1 MNLKRAIVQGLLSQ
15 EEVYEKDSVQ
25 KVFWIARVL
34 VREAVRQHQLLAL
47 YHQQQ
52 FARERFRHIARQV
65 TQTA

>member
-1 MNLKRAIVQGLLSQ
+1 MNLKRVIVQGLLSQ
-15 EEVYEKDSVQ
+15 AEVYEKDSVQ
-25 KVFWIARVL
+25 KVFWSARVL

-65 TQTA
+65 NQTA